1 MGVQCEESVI
11 RPSGGACCDD
21 QSYLFGIAG
30 RACAAP
36 GKAVEVMSALP
47 LQNQHHSNDSS
58 ADPSMEEILASI
70 RRIIADD
77 HGAPI
82 TPRQPRHAGPPV
94 IEGAA
99 RPALSPAAS
108 ARANAPG
115 FEADYANAPAP
126 PRQAPA
132 RGAYQ
137 PREAG
142 PYRERTSPDHS
153 ARVDS
158 APREWQSLRQPH
170 DEPPQAR
177 SERPARPDASPRPAE
192 QRRHDTAAGAQP
204 APPPPAPRRV
214 EAARSGDMEPLLS
227 PVAQASVTSAFG
239 ALTASMQ
246 AQNPSIVEEAVRDML
261 RPMLKEWLDQ
271 NLPTIVER
279 LVRAEIERV
288 ARGGNS

>member
-1 MGVQCEESVI
+1 
-11 RPSGGACCDD
+11 
-21 QSYLFGIAG
+21 
-30 RACAAP
+30 
-36 GKAVEVMSALP
+36 MSALP

-94 IEGAA
+94 IESAA
-99 RPALSPAAS
+99 RPAPSPAAS
-108 ARANAPG
+108 TRASAPRD
-115 FEADYANAPAP
+115 EAEYANAPAP
-126 PRQAPA
+126 PRLAPA

-137 PREAG
+137 SREAG
-142 PYRERTSPDHS
+142 PYRERTSSPDHPP
-153 ARVDS
+153 RVDP
-158 APREWQSLRQPH
+158 APREWQGLRH
-170 DEPPQAR
+170 AHEEPPQAR
-177 SERPARPDASPRPAE
+177 SERPVRPDASLRPAE
-192 QRRHDTAAGAQP
+192 PRRHDATASAQP
-204 APPPPAPRRV
+204 APQPPASRHV

-246 AQNPSIVEEAVRDML
+246 AQSPSMVEGAVRDML